1 MKGAGLWRRL
11 AAAFT
16 RGAAAAR
23 EDAERVLL
31 EADLGPAAADEIL
44 AAVAQ
49 APPAGREAALVT
61 AIAEAVRG
69 PADAGTIARAPTPPT
84 VVLVYGVNG
93 TGKTTTVAKLARRLQ
108 DAGRSVLLAAAD
120 TFRAGA
126 VDQLAV
132 WAGRLDAPFV
142 GPGASGTGDPA
153 AVAFDAVAAAQ
164 ARGIDTVLVDT
175 AGRLHTD
182 ERLLGELQKVAR
194 VVAKKQPG
202 APHESFLVLDGTTG
216 QNAVRQARTFAA
228 AVPLTGLIVTKLD
241 GTARGGSV
249 VAARRT
255 VGVPIRFVGTGERL
269 EDLAPFDARWFA
281 ERLVAD

>member
-1 MKGAGLWRRL
+1 VKGPGLWRRI

-16 RGAAAAR
+16 RGDAAAR
-23 EDAERVLL
+23 EEAERVLL
-31 EADLGPAAADEIL
+31 EADLGPEVTDAVL
-44 AAVAQ
+44 AAVAG
-49 APPAGREAALVT
+49 APATERQAALVAALVAQLQAAPDPG
-61 AIAEAVRG
+61 AIV
-69 PADAGTIARAPTPPT
+69 RAPVPPT

-93 TGKTTTVAKLARRLQ
+93 TGKTTTVAKLAHRLRGE
-108 DAGRSVLLAAAD
+108 GRTLLVAAAD

-132 WAGRLDAPFV
+132 WALRLGVPFV
-142 GPGASGTGDPA
+142 GPGVSGTGDPA
-153 AVAFDAVAAAQ
+153 AVVFDAIAAAQ
-164 ARGIDTVLVDT
+164 ARGVDTVLVDT

-194 VVAKKQPG
+194 VAGKRQPG
-202 APHESFLVLDGTTG
+202 APHESLLVLDGTTG

-228 AVPLTGLIVTKLD
+228 AVPLTGLVVTKLD

-249 VAARRT
+249 VAARRD
-255 VGVPIRFVGTGERL
+255 VGVPVRFVGTGEGL